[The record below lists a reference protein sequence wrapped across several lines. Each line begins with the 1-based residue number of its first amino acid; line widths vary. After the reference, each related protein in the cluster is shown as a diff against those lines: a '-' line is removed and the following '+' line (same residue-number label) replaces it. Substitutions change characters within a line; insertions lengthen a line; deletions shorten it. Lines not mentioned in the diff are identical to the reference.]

1 MLDEGYLLYNIQCEV
16 GDEMSTLFL
25 CDSWLGGASLEVRF
39 RRLFELDENKL
50 AIVVD
55 MHFMG

>member
-1 MLDEGYLLYNIQCEV
+1 
-16 GDEMSTLFL
+16 MSTLFL
-25 CDSWLGGASLEVRF
+25 CDPWIGGASLEVRL